1 MKKALSILLV
11 LAFPLSMLGQNL
23 EVVGKLK
30 VKTVDDDPTTDSL
43 LVLQAD
49 GSIGK
54 RHVSSIA
61 NSTGVWAQLADT
73 TWTMKRVGIGTSSPV
88 AKLNVIGDAGDPLL
102 SGSTSNGIL
111 RLEGPSV
118 IGYLDIGK
126 KASGSNDA
134 WLQSGYNATADAL
147 SLNPRGGNVGIG
159 LLAPSEK
166 LHVAGNLKVAGIIS
180 GVSDPV
186 AAQDAATKA
195 YVDAAGTY
203 SVGDFAQ
210 GGIVFW
216 VDETGQHGLI
226 CAKSDQSGGKRWYAG
241 TYGFSQARGDG
252 LYSGEANTNVIVAT
266 HVAIGD
272 DQSFSDHAALICF
285 ILQITEGGTTYGD
298 WYLPSKYEL
307 NLMYD
312 NKATIDATALAN
324 EGEAFSP
331 TYYWSSLE
339 VSFETAWG
347 QNFNTGTQLNRFLK
361 EELLRVRAIRAF

>member
-30 VKTVDDDPTTDSL
+30 VKTIDDDVSTDSL

-54 RHVSSIA
+54 RHVSSLA

-73 TWTMKRVGIGTSSPV
+73 TWTMKRVGIGTGSPV

-147 SLNPRGGNVGIG
+147 SLNPLGGNVGIG

-216 VDETGQHGLI
+216 VDETGQHGLV
-226 CAKSDQSGGKRWYAG
+226 CAKIDQGAQRWNAG
-241 TYGFSQARGDG
+241 TYSQARGDG
-252 LYSGEANTNVIVAT
+252 LYSGEGNTNVIIAT

-272 DQSFSDHAALICF
+272 DFSDYAALICF
-285 ILQITEGGTTYGD
+285 ILQITEGGTTYSD

-324 EGEAFSP
+324 EGETFSLN
-331 TYYWSSLE
+331 YY
-339 VSFETAWG
+339 
-347 QNFNTGTQLNRFLK
+347 
-361 EELLRVRAIRAF
+361 